1 VHKEALA
8 NLGVKLWESTN
19 GAGVNS
25 RVKHTRARKYQHKL
39 DFFLK
44 KRFHLLT
51 TRLVKV
57 GGSFYGPNRQQF
69 LLVRGKMY

>member
-1 VHKEALA
+1 MGIYKWCRCKFKGKTHK
-8 NLGVKLWESTN
+8 
-19 GAGVNS
+19 
-25 RVKHTRARKYQHKL
+25 ARKYQHKL
-39 DFFLK
+39 DFFKK

-57 GGSFYGPNRQQF
+57 GVFYGPNRQQF

>member
-25 RVKHTRARKYQHKL
+25 RVKHTRARKHSHNMIFLEVSLAKHKV
-39 DFFLK
+39 FF
-44 KRFHLLT
+44 
-51 TRLVKV
+51 
-57 GGSFYGPNRQQF
+57 GGVFLWAKQATIFFYYW
-69 LLVRGKMY
+69 LEAKCTK